1 MFYELSKF
9 IKRISAEVKRIFI
22 KKFINMENTAEV
34 CQYLTNIIPDDN
46 TDLVHTYYLMIH
58 QVEESHYQG
67 D

>member
-1 MFYELSKF
+1 MRS
-9 IKRISAEVKRIFI
+9 IFI

-34 CQYLTNIIPDDN
+34 CQYLNSIIPDDN

-58 QVEESHYQG
+58 QVEELHYQG